1 MAKTR
6 IPVDKNWLAE
16 EKRTQMLSLA
26 VAELA
31 LDLRTINGLEDIGV
45 IYVSQLIQ
53 LSRSDLAGIQNFG
66 DKSVD
71 RIVCVLGECGL
82 SIRDD
87 VNGLPSLEM
96 L

>member
-6 IPVDKNWLAE
+6 IPVNENWLVE

-45 IYVSQLIQ
+45 IYVRQLVE

-66 DKSVD
+66 EKSVD
-71 RIVCVLGECGL
+71 RIVCVLAECGL
-82 SIRDD
+82 SIRD
-87 VNGLPSLEM
+87 E
-96 L
+96 

>member
-6 IPVDKNWLAE
+6 IPVNENWLAE

-45 IYVSQLIQ
+45 IYVRQLVK
-53 LSRSDLAGIQNFG
+53 LSRFDLAGIQNFG
-66 DKSVD
+66 EKSVD
-71 RIVCVLGECGL
+71 RIVRVLAECGL
-82 SIRDD
+82 SIRD
-87 VNGLPSLEM
+87 EATA
-96 L
+96 